1 MNFTYKIVFVFLF
14 LVTSISAQKRNDT
27 IKLKDV
33 VVSANRIS
41 LPISDGSRT
50 ISVIGSAKIAN
61 TPATNLADL
70 LQTVAGVDVRR
81 RGTDGM
87 QSDLYIRGG
96 NFDQTLLLI
105 DGVKMDDAQTGHHTM
120 NAILSLDN
128 IERIEIVKGPAARI
142 YGQNAFAGAV
152 NIVTKKITNNSLN
165 VKVGYGSYANRKISV
180 GIQEKFNDNAAILA
194 HVEKQKS
201 DGYSINSDFD
211 NTAVFLKSQLKN
223 YTIITSFNE
232 RKFGAENFYTS
243 NPNFKEY
250 EETQN
255 SLFAVASYY
264 KFQNSTIKSRIY
276 WRRNQDIFLLKRE
289 DPSFYRNFHISNKVG
304 VEANMVYKS
313 KLGQTGFGIDVS
325 KVYLSSNNLGDRDR
339 FVVNSFFEH
348 RFDNLEKFDV
358 TFGVAISSFSDF
370 DTQFLPGFDIGYDI
384 SSNLK
389 IFGNIGYTYRVPTY
403 TDLYYS
409 DLGNEGNPDLQPES
423 AISEEIGIKY
433 LTDNLNVTFSLFN
446 RNSDNLIDWTRSS
459 ITEKWQPQNFSSVET
474 KGFETAVNYRFKMGE
489 FLQNLD
495 VNYNFIDDKI
505 NDTNVNFTRYSLN
518 SLKHQFTA
526 SIDTK
531 FLTFLNQSI
540 SYRYVERTTGQSYNL
555 VDVKVSATLNNLEV
569 SLNAN
574 NIFNTDYIEVG
585 QVPMPKG
592 NVMLGLKYN
601 IY

>member
-1 MNFTYKIVFVFLF
+1 MRISIKIMFVLLF
-14 LVTSISAQKRNDT
+14 VTVSTINAQNDT
-27 IKLKDV
+27 IKLKEV
-33 VVSANRIS
+33 IVSSNRIS
-41 LPISDGSRT
+41 LPISEDSRT
-50 ISVIGSAKIAN
+50 VSVISSDKIAN
-61 TPATNLADL
+61 SPATNLADL

-96 NFDQTLLLI
+96 NFEQTLLLI

-128 IERIEIVKGPAARI
+128 IESIEIVKGPAARI
-142 YGQNAFAGAV
+142 YGQNAFAGAI
-152 NIVTKKITNNSLN
+152 NIVTKKITSDALK
-165 VKVGYGSYANRKISV
+165 VKLGYGSYANRKASI
-180 GIQEKFNDNAAILA
+180 GIQEKFNDDASVLV

-201 DGYSINSDFD
+201 DGYRPNSDFD
-211 NTAVFLKSQLKN
+211 NSALFLKSQLKN
-223 YTIITSFNE
+223 YTLISSFNE

-255 SLFAVASYY
+255 SLFAVASKYDFSNLTV
-264 KFQNSTIKSRIY
+264 KPRVY
-276 WRRNQDIFLLKRE
+276 WRRNQDMFLLKRE
-289 DPSFYRNFHISNKVG
+289 DPSFYRNFHISNKIG
-304 VEANMVYKS
+304 LETNMVYSSSIGK
-313 KLGQTGFGIDVS
+313 TGFGIDVS

-339 FVVNSFFEH
+339 VVFNSFLEH
-348 RFDNLEKFDV
+348 RFDNLDKFDV
-358 TFGVAISSFSDF
+358 TFGVAVSSFSDF
-370 DTQFLPGFDIGYDI
+370 KTQFLPGMDIGYDI

-389 IFGNIGYTYRVPTY
+389 VFGNIGYTYRVPTY

-409 DLGNEGNPDLQPES
+409 DPGNQGNPNLQPES

-433 LTDNLNVTFSLFN
+433 LADAFNFTFSLFN
-446 RNSDNLIDWTRSS
+446 RNSDNLIDWTRNNT
-459 ITEKWQPQNFSSVET
+459 TEKWQTQNFSSVET
-474 KGFETAVNYRFKMGE
+474 KGFETSINYRFKVGN
-489 FLQNLD
+489 FLQNFD

-505 NDTNVNFTRYSLN
+505 NDRDVNFTRYSLN
-518 SLKHQFTA
+518 SLKHQFSA

-531 FLTFLNQSI
+531 FLSFLKQSI

-555 VDVKVSATLNNLEV
+555 VDAKISASLNDFEV

-585 QVPMPKG
+585 MVPMPKG
-592 NVMLGLKYN
+592 NVMFGVAYKVY
-601 IY
+601 

>member
-1 MNFTYKIVFVFLF
+1 MKIAIKLLTVFL
-14 LVTSISAQKRNDT
+14 LINTSINAQKRDT
-27 IKLKDV
+27 IKLKEV
-33 VVSANRIS
+33 IVSSNRIS
-41 LPISDGSRT
+41 LPISEGSRT
-50 ISVIGSAKIAN
+50 VSIISSDKIAN

-81 RGTDGM
+81 RGVDGM

-105 DGVKMDDAQTGHHTM
+105 DGVKMDDSQTGHHTM

-128 IERIEIVKGPAARI
+128 IERIEIIKGPAARI
-142 YGQNAFAGAV
+142 YGQNAFAGAI

-165 VKVGYGSYANRKISV
+165 VKLGYGSYENRKV
-180 GIQEKFNDNAAILA
+180 ALGIQEKFNDNAAILV

-201 DGYSINSDFD
+201 DGYRINSDFD
-211 NTAVFLKSQLKN
+211 NTAVFLKSQFKN
-223 YTIITSFNE
+223 YTVITSFNE

-255 SLFAVASYY
+255 SLFAVASNY
-264 KFQNSTIKSRIY
+264 KFQDLTIKPRVY
-276 WRRNQDIFLLKRE
+276 WRRNQDMFLLKRE
-289 DPSFYRNFHISNKVG
+289 EPSFYRNFHISNKVG

-313 KLGQTGFGIDVS
+313 KLGKTGFGIDAS

-339 FVVNSFFEH
+339 FVFNSFLEH

-358 TFGVAISSFSDF
+358 TLGVAISSFSDF
-370 DTQFLPGFDIGYDI
+370 DTQFLPGLDMGYDI

-409 DLGNEGNPDLQPES
+409 DPGNEGNPDLQPES

-433 LTDNLNVTFSLFN
+433 LTDDFNVTFSLFN
-446 RNSDNLIDWTRSS
+446 RNSDNLIDWTRNT
-459 ITEKWQPQNFSSVET
+459 ITEKWKTQNFSSVET
-474 KGFETAVNYRFKMGE
+474 KGFETSVNYQFKIGK
-489 FLQNLD
+489 FLQNFD

-518 SLKHQFTA
+518 SLKHQFNV

-531 FLTFLNQSI
+531 FLTFLKQSI

-555 VDVKVSATLNNLEV
+555 VDAKVSATLNNFEV

-574 NIFNTDYIEVG
+574 NILNTDYIEVG

-592 NVMLGLKYN
+592 NVMFGLKYN

>member
-1 MNFTYKIVFVFLF
+1 MNIRIKLLAVLLLIS
-14 LVTSISAQKRNDT
+14 TSINAQNDT
-27 IKLKDV
+27 INLKEV
-33 VVSANRIS
+33 IVSSNRIS
-41 LPISDGSRT
+41 LPISEESRT
-50 ISVIGSAKIAN
+50 ISVISSAKIRN
-61 TPATNLADL
+61 SPATNLADL

-105 DGVKMDDAQTGHHTM
+105 DGVKMDDSQTGHHTM

-142 YGQNAFAGAV
+142 YGQNAFAGAI

-165 VKVGYGSYANRKISV
+165 VKLGYGSYENRKIAV
-180 GIQEKFNDNAAILA
+180 GIQEKFNKNAAILV

-201 DGYSINSDFD
+201 DGYRINSDFD
-211 NTAVFLKSQLKN
+211 NTAVFLKSQLQR
-223 YTIITSFNE
+223 YSIISSFNE

-243 NPNFKEY
+243 NPDFKEY

-255 SLFAVASYY
+255 SLFAVTSNY
-264 KFQNSTIKSRIY
+264 KFYNLTIKPRVY
-276 WRRNQDIFLLKRE
+276 WRRNQDMFLLKRD

-304 VEANMVYKS
+304 VEANMVYTS
-313 KLGQTGFGIDVS
+313 KFGKTGFGIDAS

-339 FVVNSFFEH
+339 FVLNSFFEH
-348 RFDNLEKFDV
+348 RFDNSEKFDV
-358 TFGVAISSFSDF
+358 TLGVAISSFSDF

-384 SSNLK
+384 SSSLK

-409 DLGNEGNPDLQPES
+409 DPGNEGNPDLQPES
-423 AISEEIGIKY
+423 AISEEVGIKY
-433 LTDNLNVTFSLFN
+433 LTDNFNVTFSLFN
-446 RNSDNLIDWTRSS
+446 RNSDNLIDWTRNT
-459 ITEKWQPQNFSSVET
+459 ITEKWKTQNFSSVET
-474 KGFETAVNYRFKMGE
+474 KGFETSVNYRFKTGE
-489 FLQNLD
+489 FLQIFD
-495 VNYNFIDDKI
+495 INYNYIDDKI
-505 NDTNVNFTRYSLN
+505 NDTDVNFTRYSLN
-518 SLKHQFTA
+518 SLKHQFIA
-526 SIDTK
+526 SIDTQ
-531 FLTFLNQSI
+531 FLTFLKQSI
-540 SYRYVERTTGQSYNL
+540 SYRFVERTTGQSYNL
-555 VDVKVSATLNNLEV
+555 VDAKVSATLNNFEV

-574 NIFNTDYIEVG
+574 NILNTDYIEVG

-592 NVMLGLKYN
+592 NVMFGIKYN